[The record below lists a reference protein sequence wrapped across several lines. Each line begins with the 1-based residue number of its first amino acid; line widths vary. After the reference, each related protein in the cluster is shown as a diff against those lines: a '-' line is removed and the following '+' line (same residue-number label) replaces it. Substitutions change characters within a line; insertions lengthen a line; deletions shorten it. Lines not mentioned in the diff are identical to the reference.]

1 MRVVS
6 VTYRITRL
14 SNYGIYQPRGGAVSV
29 TYRIT
34 RLSNSV

>member
-1 MRVVS
+1 MKVS

-14 SNYGIYQPRGGAVSV
+14 SNAGATNLEVDLVSV

-34 RLSNSV
+34 RLSN